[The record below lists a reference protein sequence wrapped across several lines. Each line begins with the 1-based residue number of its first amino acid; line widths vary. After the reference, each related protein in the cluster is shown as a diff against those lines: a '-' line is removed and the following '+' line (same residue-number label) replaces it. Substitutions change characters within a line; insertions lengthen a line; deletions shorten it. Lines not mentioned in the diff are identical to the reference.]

1 MARYHS
7 QPRSVNRYPRTKPRN
22 SSKGGL
28 LKGIILLGVIGGGMW
43 YFSPQNKSQ
52 DSPFADLLNVP
63 TNLQQVINPKTLVVT
78 KRVDNPIAGNSKTF
92 SGNGGTRLDEVARTL
107 VYEGTSVQELANL
120 IRPLANNDWEKA
132 RLAYGWI
139 TQHIAYDVPMAETRN
154 IDDLRPET
162 VLARGKTICS
172 GYSNLYQAL
181 AKELGLEV
189 VIIEGFAKGGDFVV
203 GDDPNVN
210 HAWNGVNIDGVWYLV
225 DTTWGAG
232 IVSESQFKPQ
242 FNANYFA
249 TPPEQ
254 LIVSH
259 FPRETQWQLLS
270 QPYDRQT
277 FDQLP
282 ALTPRFFRD
291 QMTLVSHPHNDIS
304 TGGNLEVTLRAADDV
319 QVIAQLMDK
328 GGQPL
333 EKKYTF
339 SQTQGGQ
346 VNISAAFPQAGD
358 YELVILSK
366 NSQEETYYQAIA
378 YDVQAQGAGE
388 PFPSTYGTFSEKQV
402 KLISPLGRSLPIN
415 QASYFQIQVPGAE
428 KVVLVDASRQQ
439 LIPLNRTGD
448 IFTGSEIISFS
459 NVTVAAQFP
468 GSNQFWSLLEY
479 E

>member
-1 MARYHS
+1 MTRHYS
-7 QPRSVNRYPRTKPRN
+7 QPRSVQRYTKAKTRK
-22 SSKGGL
+22 SSKGGFL
-28 LKGIILLGVIGGGMW
+28 TGMLLLGLVGGGMW
-43 YFSPQNKSQ
+43 YFSPQNRARQ
-52 DSPFADLLNVP
+52 LPFVDQFTIPADL
-63 TNLQQVINPKTLVVT
+63 QKGINPKTLIVT
-78 KRVDNPIAGNSKTF
+78 RRVSNPIAGNAKTL
-92 SGNGGTRLDEVARTL
+92 SEENGARLDELARTL
-107 VYEGTSVQELANL
+107 VYEGTSVKELANL

-132 RLAYGWI
+132 RLTYSWI

-162 VLARGKTICS
+162 VLARGETICS

-203 GDDPNVN
+203 GDDPDVN
-210 HAWNGVNIDGVWYLV
+210 HAWNGVNIDGVWYLI

-232 IVSESQFKPQ
+232 IVKDGKFEAK
-242 FNANYFA
+242 FNPTYFA

-254 LIVSH
+254 LIVNH
-259 FPRETQWQLLS
+259 FPRETQWQLLA

-282 ALTPRFFRD
+282 SLTPRFFRD
-291 QMTLVSHPHNDIS
+291 RMSLVSHPHNDIT
-304 TGGNLEVTLRAADDV
+304 TGGNLEVTLRAGDNV
-319 QVIAQLMDK
+319 QVVAQLMDK
-328 GGQPL
+328 AGQPL
-333 EKKYTF
+333 EKQYTL
-339 SQTQGGQ
+339 SQNNSGQ
-346 VNISAAFPQAGD
+346 VKINAAFPQAGD
-358 YELVILSK
+358 YQLLILSK

-378 YDVQAQGAGE
+378 YDVQALGTGK
-388 PFPSTYGTFSEKQV
+388 PFPSTYGTFSEKRA

-428 KVVLVDASRQQ
+428 KVVLVDETRQQ

-448 IFTGSEIISFS
+448 IFTGSEIIEFS

-468 GSNQFWSLLEY
+468 GSKQFWSLLEY
-479 E
+479 D